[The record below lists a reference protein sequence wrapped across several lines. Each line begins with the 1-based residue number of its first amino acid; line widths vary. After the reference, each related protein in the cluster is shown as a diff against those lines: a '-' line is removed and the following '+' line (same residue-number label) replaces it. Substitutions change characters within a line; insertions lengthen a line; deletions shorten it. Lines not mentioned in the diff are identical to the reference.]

1 MNFFKSLFGGKA
13 ETSEEKKQEES
24 AKNFEVLK
32 YDGVRA
38 LRTSQWEYAIKCF
51 NHALEIKEDLEIRD
65 YLSEALV
72 HNNELLPAYEQLQKL
87 AEAQPDNEE
96 IFLKMANVA
105 YMMEDYGAM
114 SDACEKAL
122 LINKDD
128 PQVLGLYARACL
140 GQGDEVNAV
149 AMLTKAISLKED
161 YREAYLLRGET
172 LLKMGD
178 IKGAEDDA
186 DYLLL
191 QVKDNEDVLLLKAR
205 VNEAKGKHDDAIG
218 VYNKVI
224 ETDPFSVIAFKER
237 GAIKLAQGDKEG
249 AEEDMKA
256 VLELDPEKVKEV
268 NGEYNAEGTEN
279 IQQKVEDAYK
289 NNNPFGLG

>member
-1 MNFFKSLFGGKA
+1 MNFLKSLFGGKT
-13 ETSEEKKQEES
+13 ETTEEKKQEEN

-38 LRTSQWEYAIKCF
+38 LRSSQWEYAIKCF
-51 NHALEIKEDLEIRD
+51 THALEIKDDLEIRD
-65 YLSEALV
+65 YLSEALL

-87 AEAQPDNEE
+87 AEAQPDNEG

-140 GQGDEVNAV
+140 GQDDQVNAV

-161 YREAYLLRGET
+161 YQEAYLLRGET
-172 LLKMGD
+172 LLKMGE
-178 IKGAEDDA
+178 IKGAEEDV
-186 DYLLL
+186 DYLLQ

-205 VNEAKGKHDDAIG
+205 VNEAKGEHNDAIN

-237 GAIKLAQGDKEG
+237 GAIKLAQGDKGG

-256 VLELDPEKVKEV
+256 VLELDPEKAKEV
-268 NGEYNAEGTEN
+268 NGEYNAEGTED
-279 IQQKVEDAYK
+279 IQRKVEDAYK